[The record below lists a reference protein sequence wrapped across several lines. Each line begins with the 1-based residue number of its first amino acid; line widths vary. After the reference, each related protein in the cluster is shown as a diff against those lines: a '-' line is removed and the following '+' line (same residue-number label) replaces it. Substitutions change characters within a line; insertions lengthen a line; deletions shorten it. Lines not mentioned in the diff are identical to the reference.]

1 MFNSQHDGVAS
12 LKRNIA
18 KFDYILNI
26 CVHPTD
32 VLIVIYV
39 KKTEDQNYDDDD
51 NDDDDLS

>member
-51 NDDDDLS
+51 NDDDLS